1 LDSAETSPGSTTS
14 SLATPHI
21 RPDTPPAEHDWPVS
35 ARWWNYLSARLQQ
48 ARDEERSAIGREFH
62 DELGQVLAAVQMG
75 VTALAE
81 EYRDHAHLTRKI
93 DELERLLTGAI
104 HTVQRI
110 SAQLWPGILNVLGL
124 GEAVEW
130 QVREF
135 QNRSGIECH
144 CIVQVDETRIDR
156 DTALAVYRIFQECLT
171 NIYRHAGA
179 SSVTIAL
186 REKAGHLA
194 LFAKDDGCGITPEQV
209 RDIRS
214 MGLLGMHERAAVLG
228 GRVRLFRAR
237 PHGTIVA
244 ARLPLQQAGE
254 GV

>member
-1 LDSAETSPGSTTS
+1 LDSAEVSTGSSPS
-14 SLATPHI
+14 SPAVPPD
-21 RPDTPPAEHDWPVS
+21 RPDIPPGERDWLVS

-93 DELERLLTGAI
+93 DELERLLAGAI

-135 QNRSGIECH
+135 QNRSGIPCH

-171 NIYRHAGA
+171 NIYRHADA
-179 SSVTIAL
+179 SNVTIVL
-186 REKAGHLA
+186 REKADHLVLIA
-194 LFAKDDGCGITPEQV
+194 RDDGTGITPEQI

-214 MGLLGMHERAAVLG
+214 MGILGMRERATVLG
-228 GRVRLFRAR
+228 GRVRLFRSR
-237 PHGTIVA
+237 PRGTIVA
-244 ARLPLQQAGE
+244 ARLPLRRDGDGA
-254 GV
+254 

>member
-1 LDSAETSPGSTTS
+1 LDSVKISPGSAKS
-14 SLATPHI
+14 SLATSPGFAG
-21 RPDTPPAEHDWPVS
+21 TPPAEHDWPVS
-35 ARWWNYLSARLQQ
+35 PRWWNYLSARLQQ
-48 ARDEERSAIGREFH
+48 ARDDERSAIGREFH

-110 SAQLWPGILNVLGL
+110 SAHLWPGILNVLGL

-135 QNRSGIECH
+135 QNRSGIVCH
-144 CIVQVDETRIDR
+144 CVVQVDESRISR
-156 DTALAVYRIFQECLT
+156 EMALAVYRIFQECLT
-171 NIYRHAGA
+171 NIYRHADAGD
-179 SSVTIAL
+179 VTIAL
-186 REKAGHLA
+186 REKAGYLA
-194 LFAKDDGCGITPEQV
+194 LVAQDDGCGITPAQI

-214 MGLLGMHERAAVLG
+214 IGLLGMCERAAVLG
-228 GRVRLFRAR
+228 GRVRIFRAR
-237 PHGTIVA
+237 PHGTIVV
-244 ARLPLQQAGE
+244 ARLPLQQP
-254 GV
+254 GVDQ